1 MSWLISDS
9 TNANSTGHLSTY
21 DGNLY
26 YNQDSWRL
34 CKNMMWIGPASQKWQ
49 QSIDLDGYFS
59 TDRDF
64 GFDKKFNGF
73 ILKTS
78 DSMPSL
84 SQAQGSLPTNTESFK
99 DITNKTL
106 SETVE
111 SYVKLYHRTKTINQ
125 VVPYAKSEIKNKG
138 YYDITAMQDCTIS
151 WTMGDEDTGDFW
163 FYAYVNRNIV
173 ISEDADHNK
182 TLSFSV
188 SKGDTIRFK
197 IVHYSSHSSYQSYDS
212 YESSLSDFGDN
223 ECHIVE
229 TYTTDT
235 YYQCAKINQ
244 SWTSWLY
251 ENKNT
256 SNFYIFAP
264 ATVCGNE
271 NGITDY
277 LTYKLNY
284 TPTYDILVAAYVEGR
299 LLEHKVISA
308 GTTMSDYEKLTFSLY
323 NPYHSSEGSVVILY
337 VRPYEGLS
345 PQRVLKDELLSYMKE
360 SVNKHYL
367 SSDFLTVGSLNGGG
381 HSISSNL
388 KENISALD
396 SEITLSCST
405 SVSATRLSLV
415 DNSKQSLTLPKING
429 LPIKDGTL
437 RSSNSTSSYDLIS
450 PNESHYKSGKFVVTK
465 SGNVHFRCHLR
476 REKYFTGIK
485 DYNYTYATQSF
496 SISKNGNT
504 VYSASGSTLDY
515 EADIEVEKGD
525 LIKVEFTGTILGT
538 SYYKLLYDYDVVD
551 KCYVDYESTT
561 DKETG
566 FTAYKSSYDSV
577 NTPAYDM
584 AFIVSKAGTLNWS
597 YNDVRSGTTSS
608 SDDGIFNIFVNG
620 ERQVRADNDNA
631 SSSGSLSLSVGD
643 VVLIRYCTY
652 SCTVGDKDSYVYV
665 ERGWDTPGGQCTVS
679 FSGETV
685 PAAFNHTLSWRE
697 YCKLILAE
705 ARLWVDDN
713 SLTDYALPIAIIDD
727 AGDLERTNQFYTEL
741 SNSKLYVDLWVHAD
755 NLTNLNAS
763 YVKCFNADMKD
774 SPIPTAKF
782 EGAGISQVRI
792 KDATWGVRAF
802 KNTAKTI
809 NSLELVDISG
819 DWTEAFRN
827 SVSTGVK
834 IGKFTTNGLT
844 SAKDMFRGCEIRYQW
859 YLDEDKLKTFF
870 NDTYNKW
877 VAGEYDFRSAFVG
890 SYHSGTIPEQFMSA
904 EDQFACNWD
913 PAILIQKVASTYD
926 VSRQPLT
933 CYYYAGDSAVN
944 NGYSKYLAYSKT
956 VHTIK
961 LVSRQYD
968 ESYDAAYIYID
979 GKAVKSWGSRGHFVG
994 VIDCKTMQFKYEGS
1008 GDTYGTPDSADAV
1021 WAAAINA
1028 AGSNDIIVSVT
1039 YDATSVTSSA
1049 RNSINSC
1056 GGSGSTWTSA
1066 RIAHTFIGKKGLSS
1080 GNGYE
1085 GTASGSSYSTI
1096 SAQFDEDRGLV
1107 YKSNWGLSQKFGLSP
1122 IYEKGGGQ
1130 DEHFDKHPNII
1141 VPEEDFWKWYS
1152 VFAQIKSDYDCA
1164 LFSITEN
1171 NKANFNVDV
1180 LTSGDERQINYNYD
1194 TSFRKAVE
1202 ANVFDNLILHLRKVE
1217 NVTNKNISI
1226 EGMFKNT
1233 ENLHCV
1239 GEIKNIQDI
1248 TSAFEECRNIIEVRA
1263 NLNNVEIAD
1272 YAFKNCHSLT
1282 NVHIIS
1288 NSCYTAM
1295 HMFENCDSITDFNI
1309 KEMTALIDA
1318 TSMFEGCTAIKT
1330 EYFTKATEIPE
1341 TLQVTRRMF
1350 AKCNIT
1356 EISGNWVPPNSYT
1369 SYRNQDEN
1377 GIGNLEDDWVN
1388 ETTKEGWSFP
1398 RDLYDADQMFTEN
1411 PITKISNLKF
1421 NPNANNSWIFSSCS
1435 NLTTIKY
1442 SFLDIDTFTSEKHT
1456 GMFDRCSLKKENVI
1470 WLPISIS
1477 SDFNLAQLGFFTNG
1491 SAGNEK
1497 ITYWIVD
1504 DHWCEVDHSGFVEYQ
1519 HIRRPAY
1526 LDVYRKNYD
1535 KDVIIKFWSH
1545 PHIHSAEMRGYN
1557 ELHDTKVYYDPETLQ
1572 GGATINYNEWLKGKQ
1587 TK

>member
-1 MSWLISDS
+1 MSWLISDD
-9 TNANSTGHLSTY
+9 TNVNSTGHLSTY

-34 CKNMMWIGPASQKWQ
+34 CKNMMWVGPASQKWQ
-49 QSIDLDGYFS
+49 QSFDLDGYFS

-84 SQAQGSLPTNTESFK
+84 SQAQGSLPDN
-99 DITNKTL
+99 I
-106 SETVE
+106 E
-111 SYVKLYHRTKTINQ
+111 SYKSISDAVVFSKNFLASQQFYKKVEYAANAAIKTYTSSDKYISFTANCSGTIKAE
-125 VVPYAKSEIKNKG
+125 VDDDYDDGGDDCYFYILKNGEVAKDVDGDNGSTMEVS
-138 YYDITAMQDCTIS
+138 YD
-151 WTMGDEDTGDFW
+151 
-163 FYAYVNRNIV
+163 
-173 ISEDADHNK
+173 
-182 TLSFSV
+182 
-188 SKGDTIRFK
+188 KGDTIEFK
-197 IVHYSSHSSYQSYDS
+197 AVDFRGHSPSSDITSYSPTIEVTWQNYSSEESHISYYNYAWTKSDSSWGNSVKLSQNNPIIQLWRCIRTTA
-212 YESSLSDFGDN
+212 ESGSLKMR
-223 ECHIVE
+223 
-229 TYTTDT
+229 YTTYSTTKT
-235 YYQCAKINQ
+235 YYAVYVGGVLATSFISDTVNEDEQYFDVNWSNAGIGSEIIFYYRPYFDGTAPKTYLEDEVNWVMNYCCKYGI
-244 SWTSWLY
+244 TSWST
-251 ENKNT
+251 NMNTGGGT
-256 SNFYIFAP
+256 SN
-264 ATVCGNE
+264 
-271 NGITDY
+271 ITG
-277 LTYKLNY
+277 
-284 TPTYDILVAAYVEGR
+284 A
-299 LLEHKVISA
+299 
-308 GTTMSDYEKLTFSLY
+308 
-323 NPYHSSEGSVVILY
+323 SST
-337 VRPYEGLS
+337 
-345 PQRVLKDELLSYMKE
+345 DELGDVVTISCTQTRTRGGRNLTDAT
-360 SVNKHYL
+360 
-367 SSDFLTVGSLNGGG
+367 SSKS
-381 HSISSNL
+381 
-388 KENISALD
+388 
-396 SEITLSCST
+396 
-405 SVSATRLSLV
+405 
-415 DNSKQSLTLPKING
+415 TLPKING
-429 LPIKDGTL
+429 LPYKGTTVHTPSY
-437 RSSNSTSSYDLIS
+437 SSSSDFIS
-450 PNESHYKSGKFVVTK
+450 PNEQHRKSGHFVVTK
-465 SGNVHFRCHLR
+465 DGTVSVKCA
-476 REKYFTGIK
+476 I
-485 DYNYTYATQSF
+485 QSF
-496 SISKNGNT
+496 SAYINSYDNYQTISPTITITKNGT
-504 VYSASGSTLDY
+504 QVASYSVVN
-515 EADIEVEKGD
+515 DIKSYTTSIDVSAGD
-525 LIKVEFTGTILGT
+525 LIAVSVGGTFTQN
-538 SYYKLLYDYDVVD
+538 SYYELDYDDEVVD
-551 KCYVDYESTT
+551 KCYLTGDR
-561 DKETG
+561 DETG
-566 FTAYKSSYDSV
+566 FTVYRSDYNSV

-608 SDDGIFNIFVNG
+608 SDDGILNIFVNG
-620 ERQVRADNDNA
+620 ERKVRADNDNA

-643 VVLIRYCTY
+643 VVLVRYSTY
-652 SCTVGDKDSYVYV
+652 STEYGDKDSYVAI
-665 ERGWDTPGGQCTVS
+665 ERKWDTPGGQCTIS
-679 FSGETV
+679 FSGSTV
-685 PAAFNHTLSWRE
+685 APAFSHTLSWKE
-697 YCKLILAE
+697 YCKLFLAE

-713 SLTDYALPIAIIDD
+713 SLTDYTFPIAIIDD
-727 AGDLERTNQFYTEL
+727 AENLERTNQFYTEL
-741 SNSKLYVDLWVHAD
+741 SNSKLYIDLWVQAD
-755 NLTNLNAS
+755 NLTNLDAS
-763 YVKCFNADMKD
+763 YIKCFNADMKD
-774 SPIPTAKF
+774 SPIPSSKF
-782 EGAGISQVRI
+782 EGKDVKQVRI
-792 KDATWGVRAF
+792 KDATSGIKTF
-802 KNTAKTI
+802 KNTTDKI
-809 NSLELVDISG
+809 SYIELVDISG

-827 SVSTGVK
+827 SVSDGVYAK
-834 IGKFTTNGLT
+834 TFRTNGLT
-844 SAKDMFRGCEIRYQW
+844 SAKDMFRGNDIKYNLRLNESI
-859 YLDEDKLKTFF
+859 LKTFF
-870 NDTYNKW
+870 NDTYERW
-877 VAGEYDFRSAFVG
+877 VAGEYNFRSAFVG
-890 SYHSGTIPEQFMSA
+890 SYGSGTIPEKYMSA

-913 PAILIQKVASTYD
+913 PAILIQKFASAWD
-926 VSRQPLT
+926 INILPASG
-933 CYYYAGDSAVN
+933 YYFSGSAITSAC
-944 NGYSKYLAYSKT
+944 SKYLGYSKT

-961 LVSRQYD
+961 LVSRQFD
-968 ESYDAAYIYID
+968 ESHDAAYIYID
-979 GKAVKSWGSRGHFVG
+979 GKAVKSWGSRGHYVG

-1021 WAAAINA
+1021 WTAAINA

-1049 RNSINSC
+1049 RSSINSV
-1056 GGSGSTWTSA
+1056 GGSGSTWTSS
-1066 RIAHTFIGKKGLSS
+1066 RIAHTFIGKKGLGS

-1107 YKSNWGLSQKFGLSP
+1107 FKNGGWHFSQKFGNSP
-1122 IYEKGGGQ
+1122 IYEKESGQ
-1130 DEHFDKHPNII
+1130 FAHFDDYPNII
-1141 VPEEDFWKWYS
+1141 IPEEDFWKWS
-1152 VFAQIKSDYDCA
+1152 PVFGQIKNIYDSA

-1171 NKANFNVDV
+1171 NKANFNIDV
-1180 LTSGDERQINYNYD
+1180 YTSGDERQINYNYEW
-1194 TSFRKAVE
+1194 SFRKVVE
-1202 ANVFDNLILHLRKVE
+1202 ANAFDNLILHLRKVE
-1217 NVTNKNISI
+1217 NTTNKSISI
-1226 EGMFKNT
+1226 EGMFKNI

-1282 NVHIIS
+1282 NVYVIS

-1398 RDLYDADQMFTEN
+1398 RDLYDADQMFMEN

-1421 NPNANNSWIFSSCS
+1421 NPNANNSWMFQDCH
-1435 NLTTIKY
+1435 NLTTMQYSYLDVDAYDSNKY
-1442 SFLDIDTFTSEKHT
+1442 TGTFD
-1456 GMFDRCSLKKENVI
+1456 GCSLKKENVI

-1477 SDFNLAQLGFFTNG
+1477 SDFDLAHLGFFTNG